1 MFKFNHSRFFYL
13 IKCIRLK
20 KTMDILDYKKFMG
33 EVRMMM
39 HKRLERICND
49 PLLSQDVIQNNTQI
63 ELMMAF
69 KYGFRTVKIISF
81 IVFSAYFLGL
91 SFFIFSDIANEV
103 EEEVLVLDEDF
114 RESTFN
120 YKY

>member
-1 MFKFNHSRFFYL
+1 
-13 IKCIRLK
+13 
-20 KTMDILDYKKFMG
+20 MDILDYKKFMG